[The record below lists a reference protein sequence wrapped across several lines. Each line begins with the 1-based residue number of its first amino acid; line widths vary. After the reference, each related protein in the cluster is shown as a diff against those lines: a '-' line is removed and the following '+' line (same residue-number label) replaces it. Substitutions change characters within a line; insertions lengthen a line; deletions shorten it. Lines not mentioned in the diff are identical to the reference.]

1 MKKEFRYPYEK
12 ELIYEAKIFTAAIVI
27 TVILARIKW
36 IFI

>member
-27 TVILARIKW
+27 TVILALINW

>member
-1 MKKEFRYPYEK
+1 MKKEFRYPHEK

-27 TVILARIKW
+27 TVILALIKW